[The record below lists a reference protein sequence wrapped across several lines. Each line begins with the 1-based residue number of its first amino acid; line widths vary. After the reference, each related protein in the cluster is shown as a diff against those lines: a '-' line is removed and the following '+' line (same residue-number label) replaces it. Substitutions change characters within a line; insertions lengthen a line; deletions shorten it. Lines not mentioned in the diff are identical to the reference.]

1 MSSSEARQVCVI
13 ETGSLFQNVH
23 VGFWVLLRTPRIPY
37 THASL
42 NSLGEGLGPWKNWKD
57 PRHWISLSVGFDDVA
72 LLKCSC
78 WGGFLYIE
86 KHPLCLH
93 RLPVWSF
100 YKHTPKLIHSIPNL
114 SLFGKENMVEFGR
127 RPAQPDTF
135 TVSKKKYA
143 ILPKT
148 STFPRHGMGGVG
160 SGRKQSFLC
169 WTFTLEFH
177 SWQMH
182 LLIF

>member
-57 PRHWISLSVGFDDVA
+57 PRHWISLCVGFDDVA

-100 YKHTPKLIHSIPNL
+100 YKRTPKLIHSIPISVCLGRKTWWNL
-114 SLFGKENMVEFGR
+114 VG
-127 RPAQPDTF
+127 AQHNQILF

-143 ILPKT
+143 VLPKT
-148 STFPRHGMGGVG
+148 STFPRRGMGGVG